1 MTTLSRRYV
10 LDPTTVLVDD
20 LLIGGTPLTLLR
32 LTDAGRDTVE
42 QIRSGEPVSQGRLLE
57 RLLAT
62 GIATPLPDDR
72 PITPRSTAIVTPTF
86 GPPRY
91 PTAPGTVVVDD
102 GSTPPVDGATVR
114 NERNLGPAAARN
126 RGWRAVLDER
136 PDTELFVFLDADVD
150 TRMSRHGDGE
160 WWEPL
165 LAHFDDRSVG
175 LVAPRV
181 RAPAAGST
189 ITDRAERAAP
199 ALDLGPDGGRVAPNA
214 RITYAPSAAIVVRAS
229 ALLDIGGFDE
239 TLRTGEDVD
248 LVWRL
253 HEQGW
258 VCVYEPSVTVEH
270 AARPS
275 LAGWLAQRLSYG
287 RSAAAL
293 ATRHGAAVAPW
304 RTSHWGVAVVGA
316 LSFALARRRPRVLLP
331 ALITATTTIVA
342 TLSLARRIGGLPRS
356 NAGRIVGRGLLRSTA
371 AALSAIRRC
380 WWPMLLPVLA
390 ISRTARRLTV
400 VSMLCAGHPA
410 RLAADLAYGA
420 GTALGA
426 IEHRSARALLPVL
439 SAGRLAPQPTD
450 TRLATD
456 HSGTPG

>member
-1 MTTLSRRYV
+1 MTPPSRRYL

-32 LTDAGRDTVE
+32 LTDAGRNTVE
-42 QIRSGEPVSQGRLLE
+42 RIRSGEPVGEGRLVE

-62 GIATPLPDDR
+62 GIATPLPDNR

-91 PTAPGTVVVDD
+91 PTAPDTVVVDD

-150 TRMSRHGDGE
+150 TRMSPNAE

-165 LAHFDDRSVG
+165 LAHFDDPSVG

-181 RAPAAGST
+181 RAPAPRST

-199 ALDLGPDGGRVAPNA
+199 ALDLGPDGGRIAPNA
-214 RITYAPSAAIVVRAS
+214 RITYTPSAAIVVRAS
-229 ALLDIGGFDE
+229 ALVDIGGFDE
-239 TLRTGEDVD
+239 ALRTGEDVD

-253 HEQGW
+253 HQKGW

-270 AARPS
+270 AARPG
-275 LAGWLAQRLSYG
+275 LTAWLTQRASYG

-293 ATRHGAAVAPW
+293 ATRHGAMVAPW
-304 RTSHWGVAVVGA
+304 RTSPWGVAVIGA
-316 LSFALARRRPRVLLP
+316 LSVALARRRPRVLLP
-331 ALITATTTIVA
+331 ALLSAATTTAA
-342 TLSLARRIGGLPRS
+342 TLSLSRRVDGLPRAT
-356 NAGRIVGRGLLRSTA
+356 AGRIVSRGLLRSTA

-380 WWPMLLPVLA
+380 WWPLLLPVLA

-400 VSMLCAGHPA
+400 VAMLGAGHPA

-439 SAGRLAPQPTD
+439 SAGRLAPRRTD

-456 HSGTPG
+456 RPGTPG